1 MSLCEEG
8 AGMIHDVSQKTR
20 LRTERLADG
29 RRELLAELTRKSC
42 GVTIVVPEGFQS
54 DYSSIPF
61 WARFVVRWSKV
72 DVAGVVHD
80 WCYHVG
86 LQDESGKPSKALSD
100 RIWHDIAGRGDSK
113 ANPLQAWVC
122 WAGLRLDARRP
133 WKQHRARDTAPSPF
147 RKAYMASLQE
157 DTSPTAATPTRHA

>member
-1 MSLCEEG
+1 MSF
-8 AGMIHDVSQKTR
+8 DVSHKTR

-29 RRELLAELTRKSC
+29 TRELLAELTREARD
-42 GVTIVVPEGFQS
+42 VTIVVPKGFQT

-100 RIWHDIAGRGDSK
+100 HIWRDIARGGESK

-122 WAGLRLDARRP
+122 WVGLRLDARQP
-133 WKQHRARDTAPSPF
+133 WKEHRARDAMPSRF
-147 RKAYMASLQE
+147 RKAYLASLE
-157 DTSPTAATPTRHA
+157 KDTSPSSATSTRHA